1 VAAYRRDRQ
10 RTDGKE
16 RQMHSRRRYQ
26 YDNRIGLLGLALG
39 VAILAVGFLTHH
51 GEQASGIAMAVL
63 FLSIGAAYR
72 RVDE

>member
-1 VAAYRRDRQ
+1 
-10 RTDGKE
+10 
-16 RQMHSRRRYQ
+16 MHSRRRYQ

-39 VAILAVGFLTHH
+39 VAILAVGLLTHH

-72 RVDE
+72 RVDD

>member
-1 VAAYRRDRQ
+1 
-10 RTDGKE
+10 
-16 RQMHSRRRYQ
+16 MHSRRRYQ

-51 GEQASGIAMAVL
+51 GEQASWIAMAVL

-72 RVDE
+72 RVDD